1 MPMDAIEQ
9 LIADFQASP
18 LPVVSPRLTTLPD
31 ASSMA
36 RVVIG
41 MRRSGKTY
49 LLFQEMQRLLAAGVD
64 RGHILYVNF
73 EDDRLQPL
81 GADVLDRTLETFYR
95 LNPAARS
102 AGAYLFLDEIQA
114 VEGWSRFARRVLD
127 TEAARL
133 YVSGSSAKML
143 STEVSTEFRGRGYAV
158 ELLPLSF
165 AEALIYAGIE
175 LPTALPGSRSRSRL
189 EAAFTDYLRVGGF
202 PDVQRLEEAERIQ
215 TLQNYV
221 QLVLLRDIIDRHQV
235 RNVHAARLFAL
246 SLLQSSGSLTSVN
259 KVANDMK
266 SRGIAVGKDT
276 LYDLLDHFTDAFLL
290 FTIPVF
296 NRSLRVREANPKKV
310 YAVDPGLAFA
320 VAPAGVSNLGA
331 RLENAVYLALRGG
344 LRGTRDGTIS
354 YYSTG
359 AGHEVDFVVGDPEA
373 GQATRLV
380 QVCADLTPAA
390 TREREVRALKTAM
403 SELGLGEA
411 TIVSLHDA
419 EEISVAG
426 GGSGGSGVIHVVPA
440 WAWMLGV

>member
-175 LPTALPGSRSRSRL
+175 LPTALPGSRR
-189 EAAFTDYLRVGGF
+189 
-202 PDVQRLEEAERIQ
+202 
-215 TLQNYV
+215 
-221 QLVLLRDIIDRHQV
+221 
-235 RNVHAARLFAL
+235 
-246 SLLQSSGSLTSVN
+246 
-259 KVANDMK
+259 
-266 SRGIAVGKDT
+266 
-276 LYDLLDHFTDAFLL
+276 
-290 FTIPVF
+290 
-296 NRSLRVREANPKKV
+296 
-310 YAVDPGLAFA
+310 
-320 VAPAGVSNLGA
+320 
-331 RLENAVYLALRGG
+331 
-344 LRGTRDGTIS
+344 
-354 YYSTG
+354 
-359 AGHEVDFVVGDPEA
+359 
-373 GQATRLV
+373 
-380 QVCADLTPAA
+380 
-390 TREREVRALKTAM
+390 
-403 SELGLGEA
+403 
-411 TIVSLHDA
+411 
-419 EEISVAG
+419 
-426 GGSGGSGVIHVVPA
+426 
-440 WAWMLGV
+440 